1 MDDVL
6 QALAKML
13 NMTVDEVSSLL
24 TTFKGNAPQIYEMI
38 VKEKMFYDVF
48 SLFQTISIVILS
60 VSAVVLAVSTL
71 IYFTY
76 DGGFVYYSELY
87 GGKSEEKIKLE
98 RIERKRK
105 NFKPVLKISCILSSA
120 SLITLVIAIVLKVIL
135 APNYIF
141 IVNEILPRL
150 TKR

>member
-1 MDDVL
+1 MDDIL

-24 TTFKGNAPQIYEMI
+24 TTFKGNAPQIYEQLI
-38 VKEKMFYDVF
+38 KEKMFYDIF
-48 SLFQTISIVILS
+48 SLFQIISIVILS
-60 VSAVVLAVSTL
+60 VSVVVLAFSIAT
-71 IYFTY
+71 YFIY
-76 DGGFVYYSELY
+76 DGGIVFYEYR
-87 GGKSEEKIKLE
+87 GKTEEEIKLE

-105 NFKPVLKISCILSSA
+105 ELKLPIKVSCISSSA
-120 SLITLVIAIVLKVIL
+120 SLITLVVAIVLKITL

>member
-24 TTFKGNAPQIYEMI
+24 TAFKGNAPQIYEAI
-38 VKEKMFYDVF
+38 VKEKMFYDIF
-48 SLFQTISIVILS
+48 SLFQTISIAILV
-60 VSAVVLAVSTL
+60 VSSVVLAVLTI

-76 DGGFVYYSELY
+76 DGGFVYTYECK
-87 GGKSEEKIKLE
+87 GKSEEEVKLE

-105 NFKPVLKISCILSSA
+105 DLKLPIKISCISSSA
-120 SLITLVIAIVLKVIL
+120 SLITLVVAIVLKVTL

>member
-1 MDDVL
+1 MDDIL

-24 TTFKGNAPQIYEMI
+24 TTFKGNAPQVYEEI
-38 VKEKMFYDVF
+38 VKEKMFYDIF
-48 SLFQTISIVILS
+48 SLFQTISIAILV
-60 VSAVVLAVSTL
+60 VSSVVLAVLTI

-76 DGGFVYYSELY
+76 DGSFVYTYECK
-87 GGKSEEKIKLE
+87 GKSEEEVKLE

-105 NFKPVLKISCILSSA
+105 DLKLPIKISCISSSA
-120 SLITLVIAIVLKVIL
+120 SLITLVVAIILKVTL

>member
-1 MDDVL
+1 MDDIL

-24 TTFKGNAPQIYEMI
+24 TTFKGNAPQIYEMF
-38 VKEKMFYDVF
+38 VKEKMFYDLF
-48 SLFQTISIVILS
+48 SLFQIMSIVIFS
-60 VSAVVLAVSTL
+60 ISAVVLAVLTL

-76 DGGFVYYSELY
+76 DGGFVYSYDIRT
-87 GGKSEEKIKLE
+87 GKTEEEIKLE

-105 NFKPVLKISCILSSA
+105 DLKISLKISCISSSA
-120 SLITLVIAIVLKVIL
+120 SLITLVIAIVLKATL

-141 IVNEILPRL
+141 IVNEILPKL

>member
-1 MDDVL
+1 MDDIL

-24 TTFKGNAPQIYEMI
+24 TTFKGNAPQIYEMLLR
-38 VKEKMFYDVF
+38 EKMFYDVF
-48 SLFQTISIVILS
+48 RLFQIISIAILVVSS
-60 VSAVVLAVSTL
+60 VALAFS
-71 IYFTY
+71 IIAYFIY
-76 DGGFVYYSELY
+76 DGGIVFNEYR
-87 GGKSEEKIKLE
+87 GKTEEEIKLE

-105 NFKPVLKISCILSSA
+105 ELKLPIKVSCISSSA
-120 SLITLVIAIVLKVIL
+120 SLITLVVSIVLKVIL

-150 TKR
+150 TRR

>member
-1 MDDVL
+1 MDDIL

-13 NMTVDEVSSLL
+13 NMTVDEVSSLV
-24 TTFKGNAPQIYEMI
+24 TTFKGNAPQVYEVI
-38 VKEKMFYDVF
+38 VKEKMFYDIF
-48 SLFQTISIVILS
+48 NLFQSISIAILV
-60 VSAVVLAVSTL
+60 VSSVVLAILTI

-76 DGGFVYYSELY
+76 DGGFVYTYECK
-87 GGKSEEKIKLE
+87 GKSEEEVKLE

-105 NFKPVLKISCILSSA
+105 DLKLPIKISCISSSA
-120 SLITLVIAIVLKVIL
+120 SLITLVVAIVLKITL

>member
-1 MDDVL
+1 MDDIL

-24 TTFKGNAPQIYEMI
+24 TTFKGNAPQIYETLLR
-38 VKEKMFYDVF
+38 EKMFYDVF
-48 SLFQTISIVILS
+48 RLFQIISIAILVVSS
-60 VSAVVLAVSTL
+60 VALAFSIIT
-71 IYFTY
+71 YFIY
-76 DGGFVYYSELY
+76 DGGIVFNEYR
-87 GGKSEEKIKLE
+87 GKTEEEIKLE

-105 NFKPVLKISCILSSA
+105 ELKLPIKVSCISSSA
-120 SLITLVIAIVLKVIL
+120 SLITLVVAIVLKVTL

>member
-1 MDDVL
+1 MDDIL

-24 TTFKGNAPQIYEMI
+24 TTFKGNAPQVYEAI
-38 VKEKMFYDVF
+38 VKEKMFYDIF
-48 SLFQTISIVILS
+48 SLFQTISIAILA
-60 VSAVVLAVSTL
+60 VSSVVLAVLTI

-76 DGGFVYYSELY
+76 DGGFVYTYECK
-87 GGKSEEKIKLE
+87 GKSEEEVKLE

-105 NFKPVLKISCILSSA
+105 DLKLPIKISCISSSA
-120 SLITLVIAIVLKVIL
+120 SLITLVVAIILKVTL

>member
-1 MDDVL
+1 MNDIL

-24 TTFKGNAPQIYEMI
+24 TTFKGNAPQIYEMLI
-38 VKEKMFYDVF
+38 KEKMFYDIF
-48 SLFQTISIVILS
+48 SLFQAISIAIFS
-60 VSAVVLAVSTL
+60 VSVVVLVFSIIT
-71 IYFTY
+71 YFAYT
-76 DGGFVYYSELY
+76 GGFVYYSELK
-87 GGKSEEKIKLE
+87 GRTEEEIKLE

-105 NFKPVLKISCILSSA
+105 DLKLPIKISCISSSA
-120 SLITLVIAIVLKVIL
+120 SLITLVVVIVLKITL

>member
-1 MDDVL
+1 MDDIL

-38 VKEKMFYDVF
+38 IKEKMFYDIF
-48 SLFQTISIVILS
+48 HLFQIISIVILV
-60 VSAVVLAVSTL
+60 VSSVVLAFSIAT
-71 IYFTY
+71 YFTY
-76 DGGFVYYSELY
+76 DGDIVFNTYR
-87 GGKSEEKIKLE
+87 GKTEEEIKLE

-105 NFKPVLKISCILSSA
+105 ELKLPIKVSCISSSA
-120 SLITLVIAIVLKVIL
+120 SLITLVVAIVLKITL
-135 APNYIF
+135 AQNYIF

>member
-1 MDDVL
+1 MDDIL
-6 QALAKML
+6 KALAKML

-24 TTFKGNAPQIYEMI
+24 TTFKGNAPQIYEMLI
-38 VKEKMFYDVF
+38 KEKMFYDIF
-48 SLFQTISIVILS
+48 SLFQKISITILI
-60 VSAVVLAVSTL
+60 VSSVVLVVLTL

-76 DGGFVYYSELY
+76 DGGIVFNEYR
-87 GGKSEEKIKLE
+87 GKSEEEIKLE

-105 NFKPVLKISCILSSA
+105 DLKPALKVSCISSSA
-120 SLITLVIAIVLKVIL
+120 SLITLVVAIILKITL

>member
-1 MDDVL
+1 MDDIL

-38 VKEKMFYDVF
+38 VKEKMFYDIF
-48 SLFQTISIVILS
+48 SLFETISIAIFIVSVVILAFS
-60 VSAVVLAVSTL
+60 IIT
-71 IYFTY
+71 YFTY
-76 DGGFVYYSELY
+76 DGGYVYYSELR
-87 GGKSEEKIKLE
+87 GRTEEKIKLE

-105 NFKPVLKISCILSSA
+105 DFKLPIKVSCISSGA
-120 SLITLVIAIVLKVIL
+120 SLITLVVAIVLKVTL
-135 APNYIF
+135 APNYTF

-150 TKR
+150 TNK

>member
-1 MDDVL
+1 MDDIL
-6 QALAKML
+6 QALAKIL
-13 NMTVDEVSSLL
+13 NMTVDEVSYLL
-24 TTFKGNAPQIYEMI
+24 TTFKGNAPQIYGMLI
-38 VKEKMFYDVF
+38 KEKMFYDIF
-48 SLFQTISIVILS
+48 SLFQKISITILI
-60 VSAVVLAVSTL
+60 VSSVVLVVLTL

-76 DGGFVYYSELY
+76 TGGFVYYSELK
-87 GGKSEEKIKLE
+87 GRTEEEIKLE

-105 NFKPVLKISCILSSA
+105 DLKLPIKISCISSSA
-120 SLITLVIAIVLKVIL
+120 SLITLVVAIVLKITL

>member
-1 MDDVL
+1 MNDIL

-24 TTFKGNAPQIYEMI
+24 TTFKGNAPQIYETLI
-38 VKEKMFYDVF
+38 KEKMFYDIF
-48 SLFQTISIVILS
+48 HLFQIISIVILV
-60 VSAVVLAVSTL
+60 VSSVVLVVSTL
-71 IYFTY
+71 IFFIY
-76 DGGFVYYSELY
+76 DGDIVFNTY
-87 GGKSEEKIKLE
+87 GGKTEEEIKLE

-105 NFKPVLKISCILSSA
+105 ELKLPIKVSCISSST
-120 SLITLVIAIVLKVIL
+120 SLVTLVVSIVLKVTL

>member
-1 MDDVL
+1 MDDIL

-24 TTFKGNAPQIYEMI
+24 TTFKGNAPQIYEMLI
-38 VKEKMFYDVF
+38 KEKMFYDIF
-48 SLFQTISIVILS
+48 SLFQKISITILI
-60 VSAVVLAVSTL
+60 VSSVVLVVLTL

-76 DGGFVYYSELY
+76 DGGIVFDEYR
-87 GGKSEEKIKLE
+87 GKTKEEIKLE

-105 NFKPVLKISCILSSA
+105 ELKLPIKVSCISSSA
-120 SLITLVIAIVLKVIL
+120 SLITLVVAIVLKVTL

>member
-13 NMTVDEVSSLL
+13 NMTTDEVSSLL
-24 TTFKGNAPQIYEMI
+24 STLKGNAPQIYEML
-38 VKEKMFYDVF
+38 VKEKMFYDIF
-48 SLFQTISIVILS
+48 GLFQIISIAIFS
-60 VSAVVLAVSTL
+60 VSIVVLVLSIVT
-71 IYFTY
+71 YFAY
-76 DGGFVYYSELY
+76 DGGIVFSYEY
-87 GGKSEEKIKLE
+87 GSKTEEEIKLE

-105 NFKPVLKISCILSSA
+105 DFKLPIKISFISSSA
-120 SLITLVIAIVLKVIL
+120 SLITLVVAIVLKITL
-135 APNYIF
+135 APNYMF

>member
-1 MDDVL
+1 MDDIL

-24 TTFKGNAPQIYEMI
+24 TTFKGNAPQVYEAI
-38 VKEKMFYDVF
+38 VKEKMFYDIF
-48 SLFQTISIVILS
+48 SLFQTISIAILV
-60 VSAVVLAVSTL
+60 VSSVVLAVLTI

-76 DGGFVYYSELY
+76 DGGFVYTYECK
-87 GGKSEEKIKLE
+87 GKTEEEIKLE

-105 NFKPVLKISCILSSA
+105 DFKLPIKVSCISSSA
-120 SLITLVIAIVLKVIL
+120 SLITLVVAIILKVTL

>member
-1 MDDVL
+1 MDDIL
-6 QALAKML
+6 QALSKTL

-24 TTFKGNAPQIYEMI
+24 TAFKGNAPQIYETLL
-38 VKEKMFYDVF
+38 KEKVFYDIF
-48 SLFQTISIVILS
+48 RLFQIISIAILIVS
-60 VSAVVLAVSTL
+60 VLVLAFSIAT
-71 IYFTY
+71 YFIY
-76 DGGFVYYSELY
+76 DGGIVFNEYR
-87 GGKSEEKIKLE
+87 GKTEEEIKLE

-105 NFKPVLKISCILSSA
+105 ELKLPIKVSCISSSA
-120 SLITLVIAIVLKVIL
+120 SLITLVGSIVLKVTL

>member
-1 MDDVL
+1 MDDIL

-24 TTFKGNAPQIYEMI
+24 TTFKGNAPQIYETLI
-38 VKEKMFYDVF
+38 KEKMFYDIF
-48 SLFQTISIVILS
+48 SLFQKISITILI
-60 VSAVVLAVSTL
+60 VSSVVLVVLTL

-76 DGGFVYYSELY
+76 DGDIVFNTY
-87 GGKSEEKIKLE
+87 GGKTEEEIKLE

-105 NFKPVLKISCILSSA
+105 DFKLPIKVSCISSGA
-120 SLITLVIAIVLKVIL
+120 SLIALVVAIVLKVTL

>member
-24 TTFKGNAPQIYEMI
+24 TTFKGNAPQVYE
-38 VKEKMFYDVF
+38 
-48 SLFQTISIVILS
+48 
-60 VSAVVLAVSTL
+60 
-71 IYFTY
+71 
-76 DGGFVYYSELY
+76 
-87 GGKSEEKIKLE
+87 EEIKLE

-105 NFKPVLKISCILSSA
+105 ELKLPIKVSCISSSA
-120 SLITLVIAIVLKVIL
+120 SLITLVVAIVLKITL

>member
-1 MDDVL
+1 MDDIL

-24 TTFKGNAPQIYEMI
+24 TTFKGNAPQIYETLLR
-38 VKEKMFYDVF
+38 EKMFYDIF
-48 SLFQTISIVILS
+48 SLFQKISITILI
-60 VSAVVLAVSTL
+60 VSSVVLVVLTF

-76 DGGFVYYSELY
+76 DGDIVFNTY
-87 GGKSEEKIKLE
+87 GGKTEEEIKLE

-105 NFKPVLKISCILSSA
+105 ELKLPIKVSCISSSA
-120 SLITLVIAIVLKVIL
+120 SFITLVVAIVLKITL

>member
-1 MDDVL
+1 MDDIL

-24 TTFKGNAPQIYEMI
+24 TTFKGNAPQIYEMLI
-38 VKEKMFYDVF
+38 KEKMFYDVF
-48 SLFQTISIVILS
+48 SLFQTISIAILV
-60 VSAVVLAVSTL
+60 VSSVVLAVLTL

-76 DGGFVYYSELY
+76 DGGFVFDTYR
-87 GGKSEEKIKLE
+87 GKTEEEIKLE

-105 NFKPVLKISCILSSA
+105 ELKLPIKVSCISSSA
-120 SLITLVIAIVLKVIL
+120 SLITLVVAIVLKITL

>member
-1 MDDVL
+1 MDDIL
-6 QALAKML
+6 QALSKTL

-24 TTFKGNAPQIYEMI
+24 TAFKGNAPQIYETLL
-38 VKEKMFYDVF
+38 KEKVFYDIF
-48 SLFQTISIVILS
+48 RLFQIISIAILIVS
-60 VSAVVLAVSTL
+60 VVVLAFSIAT
-71 IYFTY
+71 YFIY
-76 DGGFVYYSELY
+76 DGGIVFNEYR
-87 GGKSEEKIKLE
+87 GKTEEEIKLE

-105 NFKPVLKISCILSSA
+105 ELKLPIKVSCISSSA
-120 SLITLVIAIVLKVIL
+120 SLITLVGSIVLKVTL

>member
-1 MDDVL
+1 MDDIL

-24 TTFKGNAPQIYEMI
+24 TTFKGNAPQIYETLLR
-38 VKEKMFYDVF
+38 EKVFYDIF
-48 SLFQTISIVILS
+48 RLFQIISIAILIVS
-60 VSAVVLAVSTL
+60 VVVLAFSIAT
-71 IYFTY
+71 YFIY
-76 DGGFVYYSELY
+76 DGGIVFNEYR
-87 GGKSEEKIKLE
+87 GKTEEEIKLE

-105 NFKPVLKISCILSSA
+105 ELKLPIKVSCISLSA
-120 SLITLVIAIVLKVIL
+120 SLITLVVAIVLKITL

>member
-1 MDDVL
+1 MDDIL

-48 SLFQTISIVILS
+48 RLFQIISIAILVVSS
-60 VSAVVLAVSTL
+60 VALAFSIIT
-71 IYFTY
+71 YFIY
-76 DGGFVYYSELY
+76 DGGIVFNEYR
-87 GGKSEEKIKLE
+87 GKTEEEIKLE

-105 NFKPVLKISCILSSA
+105 ELKLPIKVSCISSSA
-120 SLITLVIAIVLKVIL
+120 SLITLVVAIVLKITL

>member
-24 TTFKGNAPQIYEMI
+24 TTFKGNAPQVYEAI
-38 VKEKMFYDVF
+38 VKEKMFYDIF
-48 SLFQTISIVILS
+48 SLFQTISIAILV
-60 VSAVVLAVSTL
+60 VSSVVLAVLTI

-76 DGGFVYYSELY
+76 DGGFVYTYECK
-87 GGKSEEKIKLE
+87 GKTKEEIKLE
-98 RIERKRK
+98 RIERERK
-105 NFKPVLKISCILSSA
+105 EIKLPIKVSCISSSA
-120 SLITLVIAIVLKVIL
+120 SLITLVVAIVLKITL

>member
-1 MDDVL
+1 MDDIL

-24 TTFKGNAPQIYEMI
+24 TTFKGNAPQVYEAI
-38 VKEKMFYDVF
+38 VKEKMFYDIF
-48 SLFQTISIVILS
+48 SLFQTISIAILV
-60 VSAVVLAVSTL
+60 VSSVVLAVLTI

-76 DGGFVYYSELY
+76 DGGFVYTYECK
-87 GGKSEEKIKLE
+87 GKSEEEVKLE

-105 NFKPVLKISCILSSA
+105 DLKLPIKISCISSSA
-120 SLITLVIAIVLKVIL
+120 SLITLVVAIILKVTL